1 MFSLCS
7 FTGAVLVRKVEKCGC
22 MDSKCYRE
30 DYFVSY
36 WEEVMAENG
45 TEGTPVVASVREKAS
60 STRRLFN
67 AAM

>member
-1 MFSLCS
+1 
-7 FTGAVLVRKVEKCGC
+7 

-36 WEEVMAENG
+36 WEEITAENG